1 MAKLK
6 SSKGIK
12 AWLNNKAKTDAAG
25 KVLGALL
32 TLVGAA
38 LAYFRIFWVV
48 YVTFWVVYV
57 IIVMWFAWGVP
68 MDEPTR
74 LWLSGVVLV
83 LLTLGNATI
92 DRRYLESYSF
102 STGTQHRML
111 VTLLVPGVGFAS
123 TLNPFAPDS
132 AHSIVKII
140 TGTLLIGPRL
150 LFAAVRMLN
159 DARRLAALDAASCA
173 PVLALLYAK
182 DERVPLAEVQESLED
197 PDSLTA
203 ILSQLRLLDGVL
215 FLTSEP
221 AGLALMSELRAEIRV
236 VKRPDREY

>member
-1 MAKLK
+1 
-6 SSKGIK
+6 
-12 AWLNNKAKTDAAG
+12 
-25 KVLGALL
+25 
-32 TLVGAA
+32 
-38 LAYFRIFWVV
+38 LAYFITFWVV

-57 IIVMWFAWGVP
+57 VIIMGFAWFVP

-83 LLTLGNATI
+83 LFTLGNATI

-132 AHSIVKII
+132 AHSFVKII
-140 TGTLLIGPRL
+140 AGVLLIGPRL
-150 LFAAVRMLN
+150 LFAAVRMLS
-159 DARRLAALDAASCA
+159 DARRLAALDAGSCA

-182 DERVPLAEVQESLED
+182 DERVPLADVQDSLRD

-203 ILSQLRLLDGVL
+203 VLCQLRLLDGVL

-221 AGLALMSELRAEIRV
+221 AGLALMSELRGEIRGV
-236 VKRPDREY
+236 RKADSDLDR